1 MYKKKKTEQNKEH
14 VTKITLSNKE
24 LSNARLWA
32 ANEHCAQNQYN
43 HTYWQIYN
51 TLTATV
57 EVYT

>member
-43 HTYWQIYN
+43 HTY
-51 TLTATV
+51 
-57 EVYT
+57 